1 MKWSQLTL
9 VGGLCMASWLSATS
23 AAALTLECKNVAHVP
38 VSMAVAYL
46 DYDGKSWMVE
56 GWYTLEAG
64 ARANINL
71 DSDNNIFYIYG
82 EFQGGQQVSG
92 GSGSLDLPI
101 YYRTFKYVQKPDGV
115 ERPDAVVSFSRGYA
129 DNGMAVITLGP
140 INQSNQ

>member
-1 MKWSQLTL
+1 MSKWSKWAAVAGA
-9 VGGLCMASWLSATS
+9 VGLYASSS
-23 AAALTLECKNVAHVP
+23 VALTLECKNITPVP

-64 ARANINL
+64 ARANIEL
-71 DSDNNIFYIYG
+71 DSDNSIFYIYG

-92 GSGSLDLPI
+92 GGGSLELPI
-101 YYRTFKYVQKPDGV
+101 YYRTFKYVQSPNGV

-129 DNGMAVITLGP
+129 NNGHAVITLGP
-140 INQSNQ
+140 IKQ